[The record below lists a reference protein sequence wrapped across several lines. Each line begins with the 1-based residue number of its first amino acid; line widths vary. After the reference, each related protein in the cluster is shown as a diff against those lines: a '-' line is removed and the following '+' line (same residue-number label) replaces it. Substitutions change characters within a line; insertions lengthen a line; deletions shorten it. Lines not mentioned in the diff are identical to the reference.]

1 MISRYAQ
8 TNIQL
13 YRQLAELGYPST
25 DVSLLHRGHGLAMKL
40 FTGLFRGSGRPF
52 LSHLVGTAS
61 VLASVRAPIEVVTA
75 GLLHSTY
82 SYGEFGNYW
91 RGPDQTKRA
100 QVVTAVGEEVEAL
113 VLGYTRLPWTVKTI
127 GALVDTAAS
136 SRDSQVLLMRLA
148 NEVDDHQDLGM
159 LYVSAV
165 ERRREFIR
173 TALHRCPEMAERLG
187 YPALA
192 LELAH
197 VLDETLSA
205 EVPPSLQGPQNDAF
219 LLAPASHTWRPAV
232 VSRWALAKL
241 ARAVA
246 WRRPRRRAGLYQPE
260 PVRATSP

>member
-1 MISRYAQ
+1 MTVYAQ

-13 YRQLAELGYPST
+13 YNQLGELGYT
-25 DVSLLHRGHGLAMKL
+25 TEDVRRVHRAYGLAMQL
-40 FTGLFRGSGRPF
+40 FTGSYRGSGRPF

-75 GLLHSTY
+75 GLLHSAY

-91 RGPDQTKRA
+91 RGPDQAKRA
-100 QVVTAVGEEVEAL
+100 HMVTAVGEEVEAL
-113 VLGYTRLPWTVKTI
+113 VLGYTRMPWTVETI
-127 GALVDTAAS
+127 GALADTAAS
-136 SRDSQVLLMRLA
+136 SKDRQVVLMRLA

-232 VSRWALAKL
+232 VCRWVL
-241 ARAVA
+241 ARLSHAVV
-246 WRRPRRRAGLYQPE
+246 WRRRRRRAGLYQPE

>member
-1 MISRYAQ
+1 MTVYAQ

-13 YRQLAELGYPST
+13 YNQLAELGYT
-25 DVSLLHRGHGLAMKL
+25 AEDARRVHRAYGLAMQL
-40 FTGLFRGSGRPF
+40 FTGSYRGSGRPF

-75 GLLHSTY
+75 GLLHSAY

-91 RGPDQTKRA
+91 RGPDQAKRA

-113 VLGYTRLPWTVKTI
+113 VLGYTRLPWTVETI
-127 GALVDTAAS
+127 GALADTAAS
-136 SRDSQVLLMRLA
+136 SKDSQILLIRLA

-165 ERRREFIR
+165 
-173 TALHRCPEMAERLG
+173 ERLG

-205 EVPPSLQGPQNDAF
+205 EVPSSLQGPQNDAF

-232 VSRWALAKL
+232 VCRWVL
-241 ARAVA
+241 ARLSHAVV
-246 WRRPRRRAGLYQPE
+246 WRRRRRRAGLYQPE